1 MGTLTEAQRVDLL
14 DKKIG
19 KELEKM
25 KKELLNKNK
34 NKKKSITKK
43 LTGGQVKLDKD
54 GSGNITAKDFKLLRD
69 GNKFVQKQ
77 YGGKIGK

>member
-1 MGTLTEAQRVDLL
+1 MGTLTEAQRVDLI
-14 DKKIG
+14 DKEIAK
-19 KELEKM
+19 KLEKL
-25 KKELLNKNK
+25 KKELINK
-34 NKKKSITKK
+34 NKKTKR

-69 GNKFVQKQ
+69 GNKFVAKQ